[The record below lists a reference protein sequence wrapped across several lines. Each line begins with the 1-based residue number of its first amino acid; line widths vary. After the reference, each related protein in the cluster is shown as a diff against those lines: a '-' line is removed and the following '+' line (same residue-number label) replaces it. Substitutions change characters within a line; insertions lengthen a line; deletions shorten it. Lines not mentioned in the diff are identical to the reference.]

1 MKYCLILFF
10 ISLSFSCL
18 DNKKVNLVNELQKET
33 LSLNNNLSF
42 VQDTLNVIDSLQI
55 FYSYIE
61 NNDIDQEK
69 FEETVYGIIQF
80 YNKKDTIRLNK
91 LIHPKIGLYFLYSP
105 GGDVYWSNQKK
116 IYLDTF
122 YQEKEKTFIS
132 GYDRKELAIE
142 KIGVGKVP
150 IEKVTKNI
158 IPTEYIP
165 KTGIFFVDNL
175 EAQKKLTYYINVY
188 LETTPLSP
196 KERKIVLL
204 ELKKAK
210 NIEKNTRCII
220 ASWKKKSSFNNRFY
234 TANFVFYVTKI
245 ENKWYLTMID
255 FSWRA

>member
-116 IYLDTF
+116 IYLDTL

-158 IPTEYIP
+158 IPN
-165 KTGIFFVDNL
+165 F
-175 EAQKKLTYYINVY
+175 
-188 LETTPLSP
+188 S
-196 KERKIVLL
+196 
-204 ELKKAK
+204 K
-210 NIEKNTRCII
+210 N
-220 ASWKKKSSFNNRFY
+220 
-234 TANFVFYVTKI
+234 
-245 ENKWYLTMID
+245 
-255 FSWRA
+255 